1 MAEITLSAL
10 RKQRTGAEGNTVLME
25 ENTQKLQEQITAL
38 TDEERE
44 KVEEIKDQIDLTD
57 AQMLMQYGSGA
68 KQNLH

>member
-38 TDEERE
+38 TDEERA
-44 KVEEIKDQIDLTD
+44 KVEEPRC
-57 AQMLMQYGSGA
+57 
-68 KQNLH
+68 